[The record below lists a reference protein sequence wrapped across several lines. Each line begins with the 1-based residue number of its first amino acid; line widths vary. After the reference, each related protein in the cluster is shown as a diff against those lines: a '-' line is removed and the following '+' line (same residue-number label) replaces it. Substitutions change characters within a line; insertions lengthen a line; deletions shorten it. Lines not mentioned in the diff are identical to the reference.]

1 MSQQQIVEQ
10 PQPTGGDADIHLL
23 PQMISA
29 WKEVQADAKK
39 LNEQLREKKVRLK
52 ALEEVIMR
60 TMKKHN
66 IGALDL
72 KASNAR
78 LCHKQRQAKGAL
90 SKGKLSEILSEFLK
104 SEDEG
109 KKAVAFIDEKR
120 GKTTKEIL
128 SFESL

>member
-1 MSQQQIVEQ
+1 MSQQIVETHQ
-10 PQPTGGDADIHLL
+10 GGGGEADLQLL
-23 PQMISA
+23 PQMISS
-29 WKEVQADAKK
+29 WKQVQAEAKQ
-39 LNEQLREKKVRLK
+39 LNEQIREKKVRLK

-120 GKTTKEIL
+120 GKTTKEVL
-128 SFESL
+128 TFETL

>member
-1 MSQQQIVEQ
+1 MSDNHQLVEQ
-10 PQPTGGDADIHLL
+10 PQEGGDIQLL

-29 WKEVQADAKK
+29 WKEVQADSKRLA
-39 LNEQLREKKVRLK
+39 EQLREKKVRQK

-78 LCHKQRQAKGAL
+78 LCHKQRHSKGAL
-90 SKGKLSEILSEFLK
+90 SKGKLSEILGEFLK
-104 SEDEG
+104 SEDEA

-120 GKTTKEIL
+120 GKTTKEVL